1 MSTPSYARQLPI
13 RLRGPEEFAL
23 VSEFLK
29 RHCFDEQTMCRELKI
44 ESMSDVGTCA
54 AVDLSHLS
62 KELQILIRLFLY
74 QAMVPYSEVADALSP
89 EILQTLF
96 SLGLIGTGEF
106 GDNHLYASVLLY
118 PVAGFHMTSDRAS
131 NPDGSNLQAPD
142 DAVFPAIYQGTL
154 RFLQLLPVSPAAE
167 ALDLCAGSGVGALV
181 LSRTCDRA
189 VSADLTERASQF
201 ARFNAAL
208 NARNGVEVVS
218 GDLYDAVAGRTFD
231 RIVAHP
237 PYVPSVN
244 TSKIWR
250 DGGATGESLVRRVV
264 EGVPAHLRPGGLFC
278 MVSIGLDTRAGS
290 FEERVRT
297 WLGSASSEFDL
308 VFAWL
313 TEQTPRDILRNLAEK
328 EKGLNLSEVQQLAR
342 EFDHAE
348 VVKVP
353 YGALFIRRRLA
364 GSNQEP
370 LTERRRLSKETNGAD
385 FERTLTLRDLMMRS
399 DFHQVLLNTSLTL
412 APWLEVKVTHVV
424 HDGEL
429 LPADYVFEV
438 DRPFSVTTHLEAS
451 MVSLATSFKGT
462 ETAVEVYKVAKA
474 RGELP
479 DGFGLEHYA
488 KLLGLMVHRG
498 FLLLPDELL
507 KQET

>member
-13 RLRGPEEFAL
+13 RLGGPEEFSL
-23 VSEFLK
+23 VSEFFK
-29 RHCFDEQTMCRELKI
+29 RHSFDEETTCRELKI
-44 ESMSDVGTCA
+44 ESMCDVGTCA
-54 AVDLSHLS
+54 AVDLSHLG
-62 KELQILIRLFLY
+62 KEIQILIRLFLY
-74 QAMVPYSEVADALSP
+74 QTMVPHSEVADALGP
-89 EILQTLF
+89 EMLQTFF
-96 SLGLIGTGEF
+96 SLGLLGTGEF
-106 GDNHLYASVLLY
+106 GENHLYASVLLY
-118 PVAGFHMTSDRAS
+118 PVAGFHMASDRAS
-131 NPDGSNLQAPD
+131 NPDGSDFQPPD
-142 DAVFPAIYQGTL
+142 DTVFPAIYEGTL

-181 LSRTCDRA
+181 LSRTCDKA

-208 NARNGVEVVS
+208 NGCNDVEVVS

-250 DGGATGESLVRRVV
+250 DGGATGEALVRRVV
-264 EGVPAHLRPGGLFC
+264 EGVPSHLRPGGLFC
-278 MVSIGLDTRAGS
+278 MVSIGLDTRYGS

-313 TEQTPRDILRNLAEK
+313 NEKSPREILRNLAEK

-342 EFDHAE
+342 EFEHAE
-348 VVKVP
+348 VVNVP
-353 YGALFIRRRLA
+353 YGALFIRRRPA
-364 GSNQEP
+364 GSDQEP
-370 LTERRRLSKETNGAD
+370 LTERRRLSEKTSGAD
-385 FERTLTLRDLMMRS
+385 FERTFSLRDLMMRS
-399 DFHQVLLNTSLTL
+399 DFHELLLHASLTL
-412 APWLEVKVTHVV
+412 APRLEVKVTHVV

-438 DRPFSVTTHLEAS
+438 DRPFSVTTHLEAW

-462 ETAVEVYKVAKA
+462 ETAVEIYEAAKA
-474 RGELP
+474 RDELP
-479 DGFGLEHYA
+479 DGFGLEHYS
-488 KLLGLMVHRG
+488 KLLQLMVHRG
-498 FLLLPDELL
+498 FLLLPNELL